1 MPRFRYRALGGAGE
15 LLKGVLDGA
24 SAEEIAAGLQKRGA
38 MVLSIAPIGRG
49 LALLSLDIGGGT
61 GRLRHTELTEAT
73 RELASLL
80 SAGQD
85 LDRAMRLMVEEAPNK
100 RVAAVLGRV
109 RDLVRDGSS
118 LAAALHTEKKSFPN
132 LYIGLVRAGEAGGDL
147 GGTLERLA
155 GLLERQRSMNAA
167 IQSAMIYP
175 GILVIAAVGSITL
188 LLTQV
193 LPQFVP
199 LFAQNG
205 VALPASTAF
214 LLATGNA
221 VSAYGLY
228 MLALLALLAVI
239 AQQALKRPGPKLWA
253 DRVILRIPIVG
264 GLTREILAARFART
278 LGMLLVNG
286 VPLLASLGIV
296 QEVLGN
302 QAAQA
307 AVAAAAES
315 AKTGQGM
322 ARALQRTALFPTRL
336 VHLLRLGE
344 ETAQLGPL
352 ALRAADI
359 HEERTRLALQ
369 RMVALLVPAITILM
383 GAAVAGI
390 VSSLLLAMLSL
401 NDIAQ

>member
-1 MPRFRYRALGGAGE
+1 MASYRYRALGSGGE
-15 LLKGVLDGA
+15 LLKGVSEGA
-24 SAEEIAAGLQKRGA
+24 SEAEIAAGLQKRGA
-38 MVLSIAPIGRG
+38 MVLAIAPAGRG
-49 LALLSLDIGGGT
+49 VGMLSLELGGGGT
-61 GRLRHTELTEAT
+61 LRRAELAEAT

-80 SAGQD
+80 GSGQD
-85 LDRAMRLMVEEAPNK
+85 LDRALRLMAEEPPN
-100 RVAAVLGRV
+100 RRIGAVFGRV
-109 RDLVRDGSS
+109 RDLVRDGTA
-118 LAAALHTEKKSFPN
+118 LAAALQREPKSFPR

-147 GGTLERLA
+147 AKTLERLA

-175 GILVIAAVGSITL
+175 AILLVAATSSIVL

-199 LFAQNG
+199 LFAENG

-221 VSAYGLY
+221 VSAYGLFALAALA
-228 MLALLALLAVI
+228 MLAVAARQALQRPAPKLLA
-239 AQQALKRPGPKLWA
+239 
-253 DRVILRIPIVG
+253 DRLVLRLPILG

-286 VPLLASLGIV
+286 VPLLAALGIV

-302 QAAQA
+302 RAAQS
-307 AVAAAAES
+307 AVTAAAES
-315 AKTGQGM
+315 VKTGQGM
-322 ARALQRTALFPTRL
+322 ARALQRAAIFPTRL

-369 RMVALLVPAITILM
+369 RLVALLVPAITILM